1 MMCYKSSRS
10 AGFDQDPAAK
20 LCACKLMWI
29 CAPAACKL
37 KSLFFVCFVQAKLM
51 FDGEMASLEA
61 IGKTETVKVPKPV
74 KVIEL
79 DRGGCVFV
87 MEHLDMRGLSK

>member
-1 MMCYKSSRS
+1 MMCYKSSCS
-10 AGFDQDPAAK
+10 TGFNQAAVAK
-20 LCACKLMWI
+20 LFVCKLVWL
-29 CAPAACKL
+29 CASAAQL

-61 IGKTETVKVPKPV
+61 IVKTETVKVPKPV